1 METLKNTC
9 AFDSKLHKLKEIN
22 VEVHDAILSCKLL
35 KNHNLSDIQFQ
46 LTILTTEMTFNNIRW
61 TLKKLFAKSNGIVV
75 APKSDC
81 AKILV
86 KNEPDME
93 AKGLHNRHNCGQY

>member
-9 AFDSKLHKLKEIN
+9 AFDSKLH
-22 VEVHDAILSCKLL
+22 DAILSCRLL
-35 KNHNLSDIQFQ
+35 KNLNLSDIQFQ
-46 LTILTTEMTFNNIRW
+46 LTLLTTEMTFNNMRW
-61 TLKKLFAKSNGIVV
+61 TLKKLFTKSNGIVV
-75 APKSDC
+75 APDSDC

-93 AKGLHNRHNCGQY
+93 TKALHNRHNCAQY

>member
-22 VEVHDAILSCKLL
+22 VEVHG
-35 KNHNLSDIQFQ
+35 DIQFQ